1 MLEQKCSEEFT
12 RKNYIRCLSLLLM
25 KTVKAVL
32 VLLLTAG
39 LVFALQLP
47 IGPVPALGPL
57 LNPSTGFWANAEGRP
72 ADTERSLKIPGL
84 RKAVRVYYDENH
96 VPHIF
101 AENNHDLYMAQ
112 GYVTAVDR
120 LWQMDIQTRSASGRL
135 SEVVG
140 GKALETD
147 RYHRRM
153 GMVYGAEKTLAGMM
167 ADPEI
172 REAIESYSA
181 GINARIDELAP
192 KDYPLEYKLIGYAPE
207 KFTPLNCALLLKLMS
222 ETLAGGSNELYMTAL
237 LNRFGRQ
244 VTEDLFPNYP
254 YHEDPIIPEGT
265 SWDFKPLPVPQPPSD
280 FTALPAGDVRTQE
293 KIERLGSN
301 NFAVGGSRSA
311 NGYPILANDP
321 HLAITLPSIW
331 YQIQLHAPGID
342 TYGVSIP
349 GAPCVIIGF
358 NRRVSWGV
366 TNVDAD
372 VLDWYQVKFKDG
384 SHHEYWYDKAWRKT
398 TMRTERIRI
407 KGKPDVLDTV
417 FYTHHGPVVYLQN
430 QKPEKLGTAQMV
442 PVGHA
447 LRWVAH
453 DRSNDVRTFY
463 MLNRAKNYTDYRQAL
478 RYYTAPAQNFIFASV
493 DKDIA
498 ITPNGKFPLKYRL
511 QGKYIL
517 DGTNPKDDWQGWIP
531 PEQNPT
537 VKNPPRG
544 FVSSANQSSTDPSYP
559 YYLNWEFSPYERG
572 HRINT
577 RLAAMEKATVDSLR
591 NLQTDVYGVNAANFL
606 PLMLKNTDRKQLD
619 DSQLKL
625 LDNVAGWNYQYAA
638 GKTEP
643 TIFTTWYSNFFMAVW
658 QDDLENKTGRTQY
671 PSRDR
676 MLKMMEKEPDARW
689 FDNRNTP
696 QKESMRDDITLAF
709 KSAVDTL
716 RKYKG
721 AEPDAWKWGAWKETE
736 FPHLAHVPGLGTG
749 KLDVSGW
756 NTTVNAMTADH
767 GPSWR
772 MVVQTGPQVQGFGV
786 IPGGQSGNPGSYFYD
801 NQIPV
806 WMAGKLN
813 PLHFPAS
820 AAEASQTMR
829 TVFTLK
835 N

>member
-1 MLEQKCSEEFT
+1 
-12 RKNYIRCLSLLLM
+12 M
-25 KTVKAVL
+25 KTIQALL

-39 LVFALQLP
+39 LIFVLQTP
-47 IGPVPALGPL
+47 VGPVPALGPL
-57 LNPSTGFWANAEGRP
+57 LNPSTGFWQNAEKKPTDKKQELR
-72 ADTERSLKIPGL
+72 IPGL
-84 RKAVRVYYDENH
+84 QKSVQVFYDENH
-96 VPHIF
+96 IPHIF
-101 AENNHDLYMAQ
+101 AQNNHDLYIAQ

-140 GKALETD
+140 EKALETD

-153 GMVYGAEKTLAGMM
+153 GMVFGAEKTLEGMM

-172 REAIESYSA
+172 REAIENYTA
-181 GINARIDELAP
+181 GINARIDELKP
-192 KDYPLEYKLIGYAPE
+192 KDYPLEYKLIGYKPE
-207 KFTPLNCALLLKLMS
+207 KFKPLNCALLLKLMS

-237 LNRFGRQ
+237 LNKFGRQ

-254 YHEDPIIPEGT
+254 QHEDPIIPAGT
-265 SWDFKPLPVPQPPSD
+265 PWDFKPLPVPEAPQKMNSLADAD
-280 FTALPAGDVRTQE
+280 FSTKE
-293 KIERLGSN
+293 KIEGLGSN
-301 NFAVGGSRSA
+301 NFAVGGSKSE

-331 YQIQLHAPGID
+331 YQIQLHAPGVD

-358 NRRVSWGV
+358 NRRISWGV

-372 VLDWYQVKFKDG
+372 VLDWYQVKFKDA
-384 SHHEYWYDKAWRKT
+384 SHKQYWYNNQWKAT
-398 TMRTERIRI
+398 TTRLETIRV
-407 KGKPDVLDTV
+407 KGKPDLVDTV

-430 QKPEKLGTAQMV
+430 QKPEKLGSAQMV

-453 DRSNDVRTFY
+453 DRSDDIRTFY
-463 MLNRAKNYTDYRQAL
+463 MLNRAKNYTDYREAL
-478 RYYTAPAQNFIFASV
+478 KHYTAPAQNFIFASI

-498 ITPNGKFPLKYRL
+498 ITPNGKFPLKYKL

-517 DGTNPKDDWQGWIP
+517 DGSDPADDWHGWIP

-537 VKNPPRG
+537 VKNPARG

-559 YYLNWEFSPYERG
+559 YYLNWEFAPYERG

-577 RLAAMEKATVDSLR
+577 RLAAMKNATIDSIR
-591 NLQTDVYGVNAANFL
+591 ALQTDVYGVNAANFL

-619 DSQLKL
+619 AQQLQWLDKL
-625 LDNVAGWNYQYAA
+625 ARWNYQYDADKA
-638 GKTEP
+638 EP
-643 TIFTTWYSNFFMAVW
+643 SVFTSWYTAFFNSVW
-658 QDDLENKTGRTQY
+658 ADELGNKNGRSQY
-671 PSRDR
+671 PNRDR
-676 MLKMMEKEPDARW
+676 FLTLVEKEPDSRW
-689 FDNRNTP
+689 FDNINTP
-696 QKESMRDDITLAF
+696 GKETLATDVTQSF
-709 KSAVDTL
+709 RNALDTL
-716 RKYKG
+716 RKYQGNAPEKWAWGKWKG
-721 AEPDAWKWGAWKETE
+721 TE
-736 FPHLAHVPGLGTG
+736 FPHLAHVPGLGTDE
-749 KLDVSGW
+749 LNISGW
-756 NTTVNAMTADH
+756 NTTVNAMTSDH

-772 MVVQTGPQVQGFGV
+772 MVVQTGPTVTGFGV
-786 IPGGQSGNPGSYFYD
+786 IPGGQSGNPGSFYYD
-801 NQIPV
+801 NQLPV

-820 AAEASQTMR
+820 AGEAAARMR